1 MSTLFDPARTH
12 ATFLKAELELGFTFS
27 TIASQ
32 RFESGYKEAAG
43 KSLVN
48 AEQAYKTVSR
58 FLSDP
63 KHAKQL
69 KDDQIRDLS
78 TELEQL
84 REKLVKLDRFRSQ
97 PNHEGR
103 TT

>member
-1 MSTLFDPARTH
+1 MSAPSDPATRH
-12 ATFLKAELELGFTFS
+12 VSFLKAELELGLTFT

-32 RFESGYKEAAG
+32 RFETGYEEAAG

-63 KHAKQL
+63 KHAKNL
-69 KDDQIRDLS
+69 TDAEIRISARSLNGF
-78 TELEQL
+78 EQ
-84 REKLVKLDRFRSQ
+84 D
-97 PNHEGR
+97 
-103 TT
+103 